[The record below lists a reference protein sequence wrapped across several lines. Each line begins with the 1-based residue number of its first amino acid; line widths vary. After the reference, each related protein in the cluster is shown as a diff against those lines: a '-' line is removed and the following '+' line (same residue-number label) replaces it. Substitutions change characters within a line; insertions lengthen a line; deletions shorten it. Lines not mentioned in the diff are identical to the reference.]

1 MFDSGSWLV
10 QRHTWSHEPDCI
22 MASLEEARLRVK
34 VDFFWREKKSLAAR
48 GWASTSSYLHP
59 RIIPTNVFVD
69 DKVVVFRV

>member
-1 MFDSGSWLV
+1 MNQLHHG
-10 QRHTWSHEPDCI
+10 
-22 MASLEEARLRVK
+22 ASLEEARLRVK